1 MAAVNRRWDEL
12 NKAINVRGKELE
24 QALLRLGQ
32 FQHALNELL
41 VWIERTDKTLD
52 TLKPVYGDPQ
62 VIEVELAKLKVMVND
77 IQAHQS
83 SVDTLNDAGRQ
94 IIESGKGSKEA
105 QGTQTKLNELNT
117 KWNDLLS
124 KAEGRQG
131 ELEDALK
138 EAQAFNQEIQ
148 DMLSWLNDV
157 DSALSSSKPVGGL
170 PETAKDQ
177 LDRFMEIY
185 RELESMGPKVEGL
198 LDRGNEYLKKSKDGS
213 ATNLQNNLRTLKSR
227 WDNILTRA
235 NDKKIKLEIAL
246 KEATEFHEALQA
258 FIDWLTHA
266 EKTLSNLK
274 PVSRVLENIN
284 VQIEEHKEFQNEVSS
299 QRETMLSLDKKGTHL
314 KYFSQKQ
321 DVILIKNLLVSVQ
334 HRWEKVVS
342 KSAERTRALDYGF
355 KEAKEFHEAWEF
367 LCGWLDNAAET
378 LSDMS
383 NMNKNDPA
391 KIKKDIE
398 KHKEFQKELSGKQPM
413 YDSICKNGK
422 SLQSKAP
429 KPDEPIIKQML
440 TDLKNKWL
448 NVCNL
453 SIEKQRKLEEALLL
467 SGQFKDAL
475 GALMDWLKKM
485 ASVLDDKS
493 PVHGDLDTVMSL
505 DEKHKNF
512 IADLEGRTEQVESIK
527 QTADELLQTADKED
541 AVKIKAQVTELT
553 TAWDKVWSLTN
564 NRSSRLKDAL
574 KEAEELHKSVNMLLE
589 WLSDAEMKLR
599 FSGPLPE
606 DEEEVQRQIDEHEKF
621 MAELKEKEKDKD
633 YTLKLAHDI
642 LDKCHPD
649 AVSVIKHWITI
660 IQSRW
665 DEVAS
670 WALQRYEKL
679 KDHLKE
685 LKDLLAL
692 LDELMQW
699 LIGKENTLTELE
711 AEPLPD
717 DLEVIRQLID
727 EHQGFMD
734 NLSSRQPEIDA
745 VCKPMRPKS
754 QAPGSRK
761 ASRMSKPG

>member
-1 MAAVNRRWDEL
+1 
-12 NKAINVRGKELE
+12 
-24 QALLRLGQ
+24 
-32 FQHALNELL
+32 
-41 VWIERTDKTLD
+41 
-52 TLKPVYGDPQ
+52 
-62 VIEVELAKLKVMVND
+62 
-77 IQAHQS
+77 
-83 SVDTLNDAGRQ
+83 
-94 IIESGKGSKEA
+94 
-105 QGTQTKLNELNT
+105 
-117 KWNDLLS
+117 
-124 KAEGRQG
+124 
-131 ELEDALK
+131 
-138 EAQAFNQEIQ
+138 
-148 DMLSWLNDV
+148 
-157 DSALSSSKPVGGL
+157 
-170 PETAKDQ
+170 
-177 LDRFMEIY
+177 
-185 RELESMGPKVEGL
+185 
-198 LDRGNEYLKKSKDGS
+198 
-213 ATNLQNNLRTLKSR
+213 
-227 WDNILTRA
+227 
-235 NDKKIKLEIAL
+235 
-246 KEATEFHEALQA
+246 
-258 FIDWLTHA
+258 
-266 EKTLSNLK
+266 
-274 PVSRVLENIN
+274 
-284 VQIEEHKEFQNEVSS
+284 
-299 QRETMLSLDKKGTHL
+299 L

-342 KSAERTRALDYGF
+342 KSAERTRALDYGY

-367 LCGWLDNAAET
+367 LCGWLDNAALE
-378 LSDMS
+378 LQDMS
-383 NMNKNDPA
+383 NVNKNDPI

-398 KHKEFQKELSGKQPM
+398 KHKEFQKDLSGKQPM

-422 SLQSKAP
+422 TLQTKAP
-429 KPDEPIIKQML
+429 KPDEPVIKQML
-440 TDLKNKWL
+440 VDLKSKWL

-453 SIEKQRKLEEALLL
+453 SVEKQRLLEQALLM
-467 SGQFKDAL
+467 SGQFKDAFKN
-475 GALMDWLKKM
+475 LMDYLNKM
-485 ASVLDDKS
+485 AASMDDKS

-512 IADLEGRTEQVESIK
+512 IADLEGRTEQVETIK
-527 QTADELLQTADKED
+527 KTAIDLLETADKED
-541 AVKIKAQVTELT
+541 SVKIKAQVVELT

-606 DEEEVQRQIDEHEKF
+606 DEEEVQKQIDEHEKF

-633 YTLKLAHDI
+633 FTLKLAHDI

-679 KDHLKE
+679 MEHLKQ

-699 LIGKENTLTELE
+699 LIGKENTLVELE

-717 DLEVIRQLID
+717 DLEVIKTLID
-727 EHQGFMD
+727 DHQGFMD

-754 QAPGSRK
+754 QAPSSRK
-761 ASRMSKPG
+761 ASRISKAGRDSRDGSPGEEPTPGSRRQRYCSSFLFSFLLYFNLFSFTYLDFKSRFLD